1 MLRHL
6 VLTLV
11 LLLPTPAFADDVVPS
26 DSPTPTTSSEPTAT
40 TEPEPTNTLEWD
52 QTPPPG
58 SESWGQPPR
67 TLATVYHISGGS
79 YSPPPEASQG
89 PGGWAVVH
97 PGTGVVHGVIVGTI
111 DTYYGNNGRMHIEY
125 MGCPAGCLL
134 RFQTRATADGNV
146 AGWHG
151 PEVKFNKNDDT
162 FDLGYKSQ
170 NQDGS
175 TVIRQKLIP
184 SKTALDGWNLGTG
197 LVDIRTEFISNPIN
211 GISVKLTKLQETF
224 ESKDAS
230 VVEFENWKSFDFE
243 SSEAMGAQL
252 SQEVDAALVA
262 EGFVIEE
269 PEPSGFVATI
279 QELTEKITGFLGN
292 IFSRD

>member
-1 MLRHL
+1 MLRRV
-6 VLTLV
+6 VLGLV
-11 LLLPTPAFADDVVPS
+11 LLFPSPALANDATPS
-26 DSPTPTTSSEPTAT
+26 DSPSPISSSEPTAS
-40 TEPEPTNTLEWD
+40 PDPQPTNTLEWD

-67 TLATVYHISGGS
+67 TLPTVYHISGGS

-111 DTYYGNNGRMHIEY
+111 ETYYANNGRMHIEY

-151 PEVKFNKNDDT
+151 PDVKFNRNDDT
-162 FDLGYKSQ
+162 FDVGYKSQ
-170 NQDGS
+170 NQDGRS
-175 TVIRQKLIP
+175 VISQKLIP
-184 SKTALDGWNLGTG
+184 GKTALDGWNLGTG

-230 VVEFENWKSFDFE
+230 QVEFENWQTFNYE
-243 SSEAMGAQL
+243 STDAMSSQL
-252 SQEVDAALVA
+252 SKDVDAALI
-262 EGFVIEE
+262 EDGFDLEDSE
-269 PEPSGFVATI
+269 QTGFVATI
-279 QELTEKITGFLGN
+279 QELTKKITGFFGGL
-292 IFSRD
+292 FSSE